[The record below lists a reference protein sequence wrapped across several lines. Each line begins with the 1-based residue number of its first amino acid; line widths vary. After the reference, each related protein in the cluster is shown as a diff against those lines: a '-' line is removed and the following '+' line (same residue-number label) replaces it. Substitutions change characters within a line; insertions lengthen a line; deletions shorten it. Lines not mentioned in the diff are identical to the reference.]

1 MALSL
6 QRSATM
12 KIGSAIL
19 GGIWGA
25 TVLSLLGVLLR
36 GFGLPMKLEL
46 LMGSMFTHS
55 TSPGTWLLGF
65 VIHLAVGAVLALVY
79 AAVFE
84 SIGRASAGLGAAC
97 GLVHAS
103 IAGLA
108 LALVPPLHPLVPEV
122 IPSPG
127 PLMINLGEAG
137 VLAFVALHIVYGTIV
152 GWMYAPAHHARRVA
166 IAR

>member
-1 MALSL
+1 
-6 QRSATM
+6 M

-25 TVLSLLGVLLR
+25 TVVALLGVLLR
-36 GFGLPMKLEL
+36 GFGIPVKLEL

-65 VIHLAVGAVLALVY
+65 VIQLGVGAILSLVY
-79 AAVFE
+79 AVTFE

-97 GLVHAS
+97 GVAHALV
-103 IAGLA
+103 AGFA

-127 PLMINLGEAG
+127 PLMIGLGLRG
-137 VLAFVALHIVYGTIV
+137 LLAFLALHVVYGAIV
-152 GWMYAPAHHARRVA
+152 GWMYAPAHARRVA